1 MTTLEIILIGYLA
14 LIQLIAIVIM
24 FIIPGRKHKTIVI
37 LTSIILPIMAIIL
50 FIDVWLERRKEKKEN
65 E

>member
-14 LIQLIAIVIM
+14 LIQLMAIVIM
-24 FIIPGRKHKTIVI
+24 FVIPQKNYKTIVI
-37 LTSIILPIMAIIL
+37 LTSIILPIMSIIL
-50 FIDVWLERRKEKKEN
+50 GIDIWLDRRKEKKEN